1 MRTSATI
8 LCAALVALSFSSCQ
22 LLKGRY
28 ERNANARIAY
38 LAEKKTAPAK
48 TNIEGL
54 WYSPEWGIVLF
65 NQEPG
70 GKLQGIFQDYYHV
83 DGVVSGKNIY
93 LALIDDE
100 WTEYTVQLH
109 RDNYDTITG
118 YWSAHIPFSEED
130 QQPLTLKRIEK

>member
-1 MRTSATI
+1 MNAMQTPASPISLRKRPLPPRPTSRVSGTRPSGASCSSTRSP
-8 LCAALVALSFSSCQ
+8 AA
-22 LLKGRY
+22 
-28 ERNANARIAY
+28 
-38 LAEKKTAPAK
+38 
-48 TNIEGL
+48 
-54 WYSPEWGIVLF
+54 
-65 NQEPG
+65 
-70 GKLQGIFQDYYHV
+70 KLQGIFQDYYHV